1 MNRETILAMDPNI
14 FLSLVNMNLR
24 DNYSSLEKLCED
36 WDVDCEEIESKLNS
50 IGYEYIIELNQFK

>member
-1 MNRETILAMDPNI
+1 MNREAILAMDPNI

-36 WDVDCEEIESKLNS
+36 WDVDSEDIENKLSS
-50 IGYEYIIELNQFK
+50 IGYEYIIEINQFK